1 MGTRRAAQ
9 TPKKPKAF
17 RPKTTGGVVMAS
29 KKPPRAGPTMP
40 ERFIWSEPSV
50 AAEGSSS
57 SGTTS
62 GINAVQ
68 TGALKAKP
76 TPKASEPTRSVAGES
91 MPRKPRNAS
100 APATSACQT
109 LIIRS
114 KGRRSTASAKNPAG
128 KVKSRK
134 GSAAV
139 LDNNEMRKADSE
151 KWISAQRAAVWSAAT
166 AVPLARAAT
175 HSRENATLARAEK
188 LDDAC
193 SFCIRDKTKAVWA
206 LTPYFQRVWVG

>member
-1 MGTRRAAQ
+1 
-9 TPKKPKAF
+9 
-17 RPKTTGGVVMAS
+17 
-29 KKPPRAGPTMP
+29 MP

-62 GINAVQ
+62 GISAVQ

-109 LIIRS
+109 LIVCN

-139 LDNNEMRKADSE
+139 LDNNEMMKADSE

-188 LDDAC
+188 LDDA
-193 SFCIRDKTKAVWA
+193 
-206 LTPYFQRVWVG
+206 